1 MFHLSIVY
9 TSYMLFLRKIV
20 MAVSVE
26 KTKTVNI
33 RFQHKGDRWT
43 TTVPD
48 ALSRLSSCHI
58 PR

>member
-26 KTKTVNI
+26 KT
-33 RFQHKGDRWT
+33 
-43 TTVPD
+43 
-48 ALSRLSSCHI
+48 RLSTFAFSTKEIDEQLLYQMPYRAYQASHS
-58 PR
+58 

>member
-33 RFQHKGDRWT
+33 RFQHKGDR
-43 TTVPD
+43 
-48 ALSRLSSCHI
+48 
-58 PR
+58 